1 MIELFARLKQAPPIS
16 LEGQM
21 ALASMITRKEL
32 PKGYLLLEQG
42 NVCQHFYLLEKG
54 FARGYYNHEG
64 KDVSLWFAFEGDILT
79 SLYSYA
85 TGKPSYT
92 SIEILE
98 DSVVNGFTFG
108 QLNDLL
114 EKYPEFNLVGRLL
127 AEQYFIELEE
137 RTLSFQFKTA
147 TERYYELIRKHPQ
160 ILRRAS
166 LGHIAS
172 FLGVSQETLSRIR
185 AKRE

>member
-1 MIELFARLKQAPPIS
+1 M
-16 LEGQM
+16 EGQM
-21 ALASMITRKEL
+21 ALAAMVTRREL
-32 PKGYLLLEQG
+32 PKGHLLLEQG
-42 NVCQHFYLLEKG
+42 KVCQHFYLLEQG
-54 FARGYYNHEG
+54 SARGYYNHEG
-64 KDVSLWFAFEGDILT
+64 KDVSLWFAFEGDVLT

-92 SIEILE
+92 NIELLE
-98 DSVVNGFTFG
+98 DSAVIGFTFD
-108 QLNDLL
+108 QLNALL
-114 EKYPEFNLVGRLL
+114 ESYPEFNLIGRLL
-127 AEQYFIELEE
+127 TEQYFIELEE

-147 TERYYELIRKHPQ
+147 TERYHELITKQPQ
-160 ILRRAS
+160 ILQRAS